1 MTVKTMLSNLP
12 AVNKKGV
19 EGTQP
24 GQLVDDFFR
33 LEAGRMV
40 STLTRV
46 FGLDNLDLAEDV
58 VQDAML
64 KALQQWSYG
73 NIPQNPSGWIM
84 QVAKNRALDI
94 LRRRTRFQMKEAEI
108 GRFVEDQ
115 SQPWS
120 EPP

>member
-1 MTVKTMLSNLP
+1 MSTFSEANQAAIE
-12 AVNKKGV
+12 AV
-19 EGTQP
+19 EP
-24 GQLVDDFFR
+24 EQLLDSFFR

-40 STLTRV
+40 STLTRI

-94 LRRRTRFQMKEAEI
+94 LRRRGLVKRKEEEI
-108 GRFVEDQ
+108 GH
-115 SQPWS
+115 
-120 EPP
+120 